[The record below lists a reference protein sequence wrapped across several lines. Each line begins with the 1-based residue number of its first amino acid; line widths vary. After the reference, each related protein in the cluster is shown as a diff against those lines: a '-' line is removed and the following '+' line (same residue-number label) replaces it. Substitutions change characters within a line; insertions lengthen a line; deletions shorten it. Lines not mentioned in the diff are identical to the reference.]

1 MTAETTKVAALKT
14 RFVAEDRRFASE
26 PSGATAIEYAIIAAM
41 LSIVI
46 IGAVAALGEGV
57 TGLFQ
62 RVANA
67 FSS

>member
-1 MTAETTKVAALKT
+1 MTAETTKVADFKT
-14 RFVAEDRRFASE
+14 RFVAEARRFASE

>member
-1 MTAETTKVAALKT
+1 MTAETTKVADFKI
-14 RFVAEDRRFASE
+14 RFAAEARRFASE
-26 PSGATAIEYAIIAAM
+26 SSGATAIEYTIIAAM

-57 TGLFQ
+57 TSLFQ